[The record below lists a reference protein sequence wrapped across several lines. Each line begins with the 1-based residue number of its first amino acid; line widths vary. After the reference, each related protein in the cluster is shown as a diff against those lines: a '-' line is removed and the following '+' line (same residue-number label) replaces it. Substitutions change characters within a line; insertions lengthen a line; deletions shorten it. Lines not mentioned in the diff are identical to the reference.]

1 MSDEEKIELDVL
13 LKNLLHLLRLT
24 MPKFEEHSKKL
35 EQGNERMHGLEMA
48 LQGLSCGE
56 HVKRIE
62 NNEKLHEEAKRYRR
76 DVTIFVGG
84 VILSIIG
91 IAMAWGALLNR
102 VSNVE
107 KFLDKFEIV
116 VTTKHVPAV
125 GQ

>member
-1 MSDEEKIELDVL
+1 MSEEEKIELDVL

-24 MPKFEEHSKKL
+24 IPKFEEHSKKL

-48 LQGLSCGE
+48 LQGLSCGKNE
-56 HVKRIE
+56 QRIE
-62 NNEKLHEEAKRYRR
+62 TLETQRDDDKKYRR
-76 DVTIFVGG
+76 DITIFVGG
-84 VILSIIG
+84 VILSIVG